1 MDVKQV
7 STILKTVLDSM
18 TGTENIVA
26 EDLSNIVDVGDTIG
40 NLVTDNKTLEQFMH
54 SLHDHIGRV
63 VFADD
68 RTYEPV
74 SYGIKRDAWEY
85 GGLKEK
91 IYIDLPDATDN
102 ETWGLVAGETYDDI
116 LVYSPPNATAKFFD
130 KMVTYSIPMSYA
142 DLRVVR
148 TAFSNAEQVSAFF
161 AAVENRI
168 RTARDFYNAGLELR
182 TLNNIVLEKAK
193 GNKTIN
199 LLAAYNAAGHVGEAN
214 PITTAAAAI
223 GNKNFLRFA
232 AATIAKY
239 SDFMGGLS
247 EQFNDGGYPRQTPA
261 KFQRFYVLS
270 EFARNIEVYSESDT
284 YHNEFVKLIDG
295 RRVPNWQGVKTAG
308 GTFDFSTC
316 SEIIGKPASGSEN
329 NITVNGVVGLLIDY
343 DAAAVCCENYRVT
356 SFYNAG
362 NETIK
367 YYHKWDARYMN
378 DMNENAIVFV
388 VQDVNATTETTNG
401 TKTAKRA

>member
-1 MDVKQV
+1 MEVKQV
-7 STILKTVLDSM
+7 ATILQTVLNNM
-18 TGTENIVA
+18 TGAENVVA
-26 EDLSNIVDVGDTIG
+26 EDLSNIVDIGDTIA
-40 NLVTDNKTLEQFMH
+40 NLVSDNKTLEKFIGQ
-54 SLHDHIGRV
+54 LHDHIGRV

-68 RTYEPV
+68 RSYEPV
-74 SYGIKRDAWEY
+74 SYGLKRDAWEY
-85 GGLKEK
+85 GGLLEK
-91 IYIDLPDATDN
+91 VYIDLPTADDN
-102 ETWGLVAGETYDDI
+102 ETWTLTAGEKYDDI

-142 DLRVVR
+142 DTRVIR

-182 TLNNIVLEKAK
+182 TLNNIALEKAK
-193 GNKTIN
+193 ANKVIN
-199 LLAAYNAAGHVGEAN
+199 LLSLYNDAGHVGETN

-239 SDFMGGLS
+239 SDYMGALT
-247 EQFNDGGYPRQTPA
+247 EQFNDGGFPRQSVA
-261 KFQRFYVLS
+261 KYQKFFTLS

-295 RRVPNWQGVKTAG
+295 RRVPNWQGVKSASAS
-308 GTFDFSTC
+308 FDFATC
-316 SEIIGKPASGSEN
+316 SQIIGKPASGSEN
-329 NITVNGVVGLLIDY
+329 ALTVNGVVGILIDR

-378 DMNENAIVFV
+378 DMNENAVVFAI
-388 VQDVNATTETTNG
+388 QNTNATASTTAR
-401 TKTAKRA
+401 TTKRA

>member
-7 STILKTVLDSM
+7 STILKTVLDEM
-18 TGTENIVA
+18 TGADNVVA
-26 EDLSNIVDVGDTIG
+26 EDLSNIVDIGDTIG
-40 NLVTDNKTLEQFMH
+40 NLVSDNKTLEKFIG

-63 VFADD
+63 IFADD

-74 SYGIKRDAWEY
+74 SFGLKRDAWEY
-85 GGLKEK
+85 GGLLEK
-91 IYIDLPDATDN
+91 VYIDLPEPTDN
-102 ETWGLVAGETYDDI
+102 DTWGLTAGETYDDI

-142 DLRVVR
+142 ADRVIR
-148 TAFSNAEQVSAFF
+148 TAFSNPAQVSAFF
-161 AAVENRI
+161 AAIENRI
-168 RTARDFYNAGLELR
+168 RTAYNFYNSSLELR
-182 TLNNIVLEKAK
+182 TLNNIALEKNK
-193 GNKTIN
+193 GGKVIN
-199 LLAAYNAAGHVGEAN
+199 LLAAYNAAGHVGESA

-232 AATIAKY
+232 AAEIAKY
-239 SDFMGGLS
+239 SDFIGTLS
-247 EQFNDGGYPRQTPA
+247 EQFNDGGYPKQTPKA
-261 KFQRFYVLS
+261 YQKFFVLS
-270 EFARNIEVYSESDT
+270 EFARNVEVYSESDT

-295 RRVPNWQGVKTAG
+295 MRVPCWQGVKYESRV
-308 GTFDFSTC
+308 FDFQTC
-316 SEIIGKPASGSEN
+316 STVLGKPASGADN
-329 NITVNGVVGLLIDY
+329 VAQVAGVIGILIDR

-378 DMNENAIVFV
+378 DMNENALVFA
-388 VQDVNATTETTNG
+388 VQDDNTDYTPDNNG
-401 TKTAKRA
+401 KS